1 MFARLLLTGLIFFLV
16 VAGALM
22 FFGPLMREKGG
33 AAKLPAC
40 PYLQKTDLAGIPP
53 EVVGAVG
60 AYEAIRETLARDSI
74 EGVAA
79 QAEVIA
85 RAFAATD
92 PKLSACAKRLAGEQ
106 DLESARRAFMRLN
119 RLMEKNAQQAPPGK
133 KST

>member
-22 FFGPLMREKGG
+22 FFGPLMRAKGG

-119 RLMEKNAQQAPPGK
+119 RLMEKNAQQAAPGK
-133 KST
+133 EST